1 MPPEIAL
8 LLAVLLYMPLHLTLM
23 AVCAR
28 AFGVKVREISI
39 GSGPL
44 LLQAG
49 IVSIRA
55 ILLAGYVK
63 LKDTR
68 EERDEKGER
77 DDVKPAPDAYDRQPA
92 WIRAV
97 IPLSG
102 CFFVLAFA
110 LGVYEDGWRAF
121 FAAFAQIFL
130 GALSPL
136 SVAQEYLREGAAF
149 AASNNFILLFALVA
163 TKLSACNL
171 LPLPHMNGGQALMAL
186 CKPRQTETQPKWML
200 WLILP
205 GLLLP
210 LSWVG
215 AYAVFIWHA
224 VAGG

>member
-44 LLQAG
+44 LLQTG

-55 ILLAGYVK
+55 ILLTGYVK

-68 EERDEKGER
+68 EERGEG
-77 DDVKPAPDAYDRQPA
+77 DDVKPAPDAYDCQPT

-110 LGVYEDGWRAF
+110 LGVYEDGWRSF
-121 FAAFAQIFL
+121 GAAFAQIFL
-130 GALSPL
+130 GAFSPL
-136 SVAQEYLREGAAF
+136 SVAQEYLREGAVF
-149 AASNNFILLFALVA
+149 AANNNFILLFALVA

-186 CKPRQTETQPKWML
+186 RQPRQTEAQPKWIL

-210 LSWVG
+210 LSWIGSYV
-215 AYAVFIWHA
+215 VFIWHA